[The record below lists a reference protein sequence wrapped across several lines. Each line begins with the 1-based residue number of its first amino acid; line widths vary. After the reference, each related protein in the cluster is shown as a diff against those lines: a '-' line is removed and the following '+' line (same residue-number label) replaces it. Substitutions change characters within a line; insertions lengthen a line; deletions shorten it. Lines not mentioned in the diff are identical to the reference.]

1 MLIRPKTGGVIAK
14 PLIMIFLQEKKKAL
28 CLFLS
33 GVRSRTAAIELG
45 FYVANPSVSIKL
57 IRDDLLSL
65 EKVIEQSQLVS
76 EAAIKWLQ
84 LISAEV
90 ITSDAPQ
97 VKLNST
103 HLIEQGNRKLRLFF
117 NQSVF

>member
-1 MLIRPKTGGVIAK
+1 MLICPKTGEN
-14 PLIMIFLQEKKKAL
+14 LQIMIFLQEKKKAL
-28 CLFLS
+28 CLRFLS

-45 FYVANPSVSIKL
+45 FYVANPSVCIKL